1 MECPHCA
8 NDTSELLKYCEFC
21 GSELD
26 LDGDQ
31 VSSAIAREATED
43 RALAVDRKRRAALF
57 GGLFILACLMATRL
71 LILRESSVT
80 VRPVMILPPSLV
92 EQKATAGE
100 ARRLPLDK
108 LDLPYPADK

>member
-26 LDGDQ
+26 IDGDQ
-31 VSSAIAREATED
+31 VSSALAREVTED
-43 RALAVDRKRRAALF
+43 RALVVDRKRRAALF
-57 GGLFILACLMATRL
+57 GALFVLACLMVTRL
-71 LILRESSVT
+71 VILRETSVT
-80 VRPVMILPPSLV
+80 VRPVMILPTSLV
-92 EQKATAGE
+92 QQKTTINE

-108 LDLPYPADK
+108 LDLPYPAEK